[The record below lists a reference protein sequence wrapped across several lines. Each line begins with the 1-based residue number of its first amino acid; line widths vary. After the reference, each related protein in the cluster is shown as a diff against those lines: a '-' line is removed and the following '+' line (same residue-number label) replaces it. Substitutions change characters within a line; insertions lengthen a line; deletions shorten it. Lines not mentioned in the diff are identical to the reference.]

1 MLKFIEN
8 EINNLP
14 FIECSLPFFISKI
27 SNLFNCLC
35 MYWLLQLYVLGKS
48 LYCLDREG
56 KMRTL
61 DIDTTEALFKLA
73 LERKDYTE
81 VMRMVRTR

>member
-1 MLKFIEN
+1 MQGN
-8 EINNLP
+8 A
-14 FIECSLPFFISKI
+14 
-27 SNLFNCLC
+27 
-35 MYWLLQLYVLGKS
+35 

-73 LERKDYTE
+73 LERRDYAE
-81 VMRMVRTR
+81 VRPLSNPYLGPYLVPI

>member
-1 MLKFIEN
+1 M
-8 EINNLP
+8 
-14 FIECSLPFFISKI
+14 SVTS
-27 SNLFNCLC
+27 SNLSMNHFLDFILF
-35 MYWLLQLYVLGKS
+35 YYVGKS

-73 LERKDYTE
+73 LERKDYAE
-81 VMRMVRTR
+81 VMRMVSLI

>member
-1 MLKFIEN
+1 M
-8 EINNLP
+8 INYDNTLLHRNKP
-14 FIECSLPFFISKI
+14 LTRPPLTSNHPPPHHPLLFFFS
-27 SNLFNCLC
+27 
-35 MYWLLQLYVLGKS
+35 LGKN

-73 LERKDYTE
+73 LERKEYAE
-81 VMRMVRTR
+81 VMRMVSTDRV

>member
-1 MLKFIEN
+1 V
-8 EINNLP
+8 
-14 FIECSLPFFISKI
+14 
-27 SNLFNCLC
+27 
-35 MYWLLQLYVLGKS
+35 YVTKVVGNS

-73 LERKDYTE
+73 LERKDYPE
-81 VMRMVRTR
+81 GE

>member
-1 MLKFIEN
+1 MTMTLTMNSF
-8 EINNLP
+8 
-14 FIECSLPFFISKI
+14 
-27 SNLFNCLC
+27 
-35 MYWLLQLYVLGKS
+35 LLVGKS

-73 LERKDYTE
+73 LERKDYAE
-81 VMRMVRTR
+81 VMRMVSFKLEKFQ